1 MNSQDGHMGISV
13 GHSYFTA
20 TISSE
25 TINKMFSSDEL
36 PHMTIWECI
45 KDFFFDTGQR
55 EALNCLH
62 KLCNPTPDLKDTDIT
77 SCFFR
82 LKELASPGY
91 QERFI
96 HDFAEESST
105 GSLYLKDN
113 YGDVFLYIEMS
124 EGLCNYTILGKTF
137 IFNTSQMPHSQQE
150 CETSTPN
157 LSIIFQESESQS
169 SSDSILWL
177 KDGCYLASYGTGEFN
192 LDFNEFYQS
201 VLNFITSVQKG
212 DNFRLWQNEE
222 KETYISAMVNKAID
236 IHSGEKQVKLSKQV
250 KEGVFEHVKNNLG
263 VCDLRLNSSCAQS
276 SIKHCVL
283 TLLNKDKVWGSFINQ
298 TSTDGEV
305 KKTITTDMVSIVSNQ
320 IFGKMFGDEMKLPE
334 KWSSIVCSL
343 VRDSI
348 KLMSEPSDFI
358 MQ

>member
-1 MNSQDGHMGISV
+1 MGLTV
-13 GHSYFTA
+13 GHSYLTA
-20 TISSE
+20 TISRE
-25 TINKMFSSDEL
+25 TINKMLSSGEL

-45 KDFFFDTGQR
+45 KDFFFSTGQR

-62 KLCNPTPDLKDTDIT
+62 KLCNPTPDLKDTDVT

-91 QERFI
+91 QERFT
-96 HDFAEESST
+96 HDFEESSTGST
-105 GSLYLKDN
+105 GSLYLKDS
-113 YGDVFLYIEMS
+113 YGNVFLYIEMS
-124 EGLCNYTILGKTF
+124 EGSCNYTILGKTF

-150 CETSTPN
+150 CEISTPG

-169 SSDSILWL
+169 STDSILWL
-177 KDGCYLASYGTGEFN
+177 KDGCYLVSYESGEFN
-192 LDFNEFYQS
+192 LDFNSFYQR

-222 KETYISAMVNKAID
+222 KETYLSAMVNKAID
-236 IHSGEKQVKLSKQV
+236 LHSGEKQVKLSKQV

-263 VCDLRLNSSCAQS
+263 VCDLRLNSACAQS

-283 TLLNKDKVWGSFINQ
+283 TLLNKDECWGSFINQ

-305 KKTITTDMVSIVSNQ
+305 KKTITADMVSTVSNKIFEN
-320 IFGKMFGDEMKLPE
+320 IFGAEMKLPE
-334 KWSSIVCSL
+334 KWSCRVYSL